1 MSNEFWIGLLVQL
14 VVYGVSIGVI
24 YGVMRTRLDYIE
36 KKLDKHNNVAERV
49 YKLEADSK
57 VVFEKISV
65 ENNRI
70 KDLEEIL
77 ESYENL
83 TEEEKQQIRDKVN
96 E

>member
-1 MSNEFWIGLLVQL
+1 MSNEFWIGLLIQL

-49 YKLEADSK
+49 YKLEADSSK
-57 VVFEKISV
+57 ILEKISV